1 MDTVLERAAV
11 LDQVQPEARPLPLA
25 ADDRVGQPDLR
36 DEAETSQLGQHAT
49 VDLVRL
55 AGQRCDRARLDRISD
70 PDLPAGELELV
81 VHEPRPAHRLDH
93 RQHALIAQSLP
104 QLDQRVTIGRH
115 RPDRHLRPL
124 TVETL
129 PIEPLAAEIQSD
141 VRHATG
147 LPSSHR
153 GRAEFPSAG
162 GPPSSDSVAP
172 IALLSTLPASLPR
185 NEHRTACDERRSPK
199 PSWQVGQLDEPPRWA
214 HAQLVGEAPASL
226 ELNILGPLEAR
237 RLGQAVDLGGAKQR
251 ALLGVLLLNAN
262 KVVPVERLIDDLW
275 GEEPPETAA
284 NTLQVYVSQLRK
296 LVEPGVTGNERVLQ
310 TQPPGYKAATDG
322 QKLDL
327 TTFERLLVEGR
338 EAMLADELELAAA
351 QLRAASSLWRGA
363 CLAGL
368 PIHGSAQ
375 AAVARLEEL
384 RLAVIEDLVV
394 ADLGLGRHAELVPEL
409 ETLIAEN
416 PYRESLRAHLML
428 ALYRAGRQADALK
441 AFRAARETLVEEL
454 GIEPSR
460 DLQRLEQAIL
470 QHDPTLD
477 LVPRPVSRPDEARR
491 RRAAAA
497 TSREEAERRRT
508 VAVAVFDVLIG
519 SREHGEL
526 DPELVSNV
534 ESRAFELLAASVER
548 HHGVVYRAVGIHVV
562 AVFGAAAV
570 HEDDTLRTAR
580 AALDAVSALT
590 ALALELETELGVRL
604 AFQCGIESGIALV
617 GRDESDQLV
626 VTGNVLS
633 SSEHAF
639 SAAAPG
645 EILIG
650 SVARSLLAGA
660 VRTEQRADADGDH
673 ALWRLVDVGSAT
685 AGRRRHDATLIGRED
700 EISQLRQAVARIAHE
715 HRARTV
721 TVLGE
726 AGIGKSRLALELR
739 RQEGSELR
747 MLWGACRPY
756 GEGVTFSPI
765 ADLVAELVGDGDP
778 RSELASMLGGDSEA
792 EAMAS
797 VVAGAIGAGEAV
809 GATEDVFRAVRRLL
823 QEVARARP
831 LVVIFDDLHWAEP
844 TLLDLIEHVAGW
856 SRDAPILLLCLAR
869 PDLLEERPSW
879 PSGAEDAITLML
891 EPLSETESKALI
903 HEFLEGRE
911 LAGETRDRIASF
923 GGGNPFFV
931 EQLLALAAQEPRFA
945 AELSAPPTV
954 DALLSARLDRLP
966 PDERAVLEHASVL
979 GAEFAFAAL
988 SAMLSEQLQE
998 AAARALEQLTR
1009 RRLVR
1014 PLENGALH
1022 SDTYGFT
1029 HALIRETAYQSLP
1042 KRRRATLHVQ
1052 LAEWFVATGRDAAP
1066 ELDEV
1071 AGYHLEQA
1079 YRYRREL
1086 GRAGEAER
1094 LLAEQGADRLAA
1106 AGRRAYAFGDIPAA
1120 VTLLTRAAR
1129 LLDADHPA
1137 RPELLAELGEA
1148 LRDAGELDLAEST
1161 LSEAIEAATR
1171 CGDAAAEAR
1180 AVAVRWQVR
1189 LQIDPNVSFD
1199 EAADAIGATIDR
1211 LMELGHERG
1220 LAKAW
1225 VSLAEVPWLRGQ
1237 AEASEHALERGLA
1250 YARSS
1255 GDTRT
1260 EALALNSLVG
1270 ITLTGPMPV
1279 KLAIQ
1284 RCNEVLEETR
1294 AEGRV
1299 AASALRALAGLHA
1312 MEGRFDEAWALM
1324 ERDRALLRE
1333 LGLKVVASSS
1343 AGVAGLIGLLAD
1355 QPARAEA
1362 ELRWGY
1368 QILDEI
1374 GDRNALATIAAILA
1388 EATLVQGRDEE
1399 ALALTE
1405 LSSDAGAP
1413 EDMAIQ
1419 VQWRGPRAKALAR
1432 RGELEAAEQ
1441 LVRDAV
1447 ALAERSDFLD
1457 LHGNALMDLSEV
1469 LWIRGRSAEA
1479 AAAAEAALT
1488 LYRRKGNRVS
1498 AKRARAATKRASL
1511 APT

>member
-1 MDTVLERAAV
+1 VV
-11 LDQVQPEARPLPLA
+11 
-25 ADDRVGQPDLR
+25 
-36 DEAETSQLGQHAT
+36 
-49 VDLVRL
+49 
-55 AGQRCDRARLDRISD
+55 AGA
-70 PDLPAGELELV
+70 
-81 VHEPRPAHRLDH
+81 
-93 RQHALIAQSLP
+93 
-104 QLDQRVTIGRH
+104 
-115 RPDRHLRPL
+115 
-124 TVETL
+124 
-129 PIEPLAAEIQSD
+129 
-141 VRHATG
+141 
-147 LPSSHR
+147 
-153 GRAEFPSAG
+153 
-162 GPPSSDSVAP
+162 
-172 IALLSTLPASLPR
+172 
-185 NEHRTACDERRSPK
+185 
-199 PSWQVGQLDEPPRWA
+199 
-214 HAQLVGEAPASL
+214 ASL

-237 RLGQAVDLGGAKQR
+237 RLGQVVDLGGAKQR
-251 ALLGVLLLNAN
+251 ALLGVLLLSAN
-262 KVVPVERLIDDLW
+262 RVVPVERLIDDLW

-296 LVEPGVTGNERVLQ
+296 LLEPGAAADARMLQ

-322 QKLDL
+322 RKLDL
-327 TTFERLLVEGR
+327 NEFERLLVEGR

-351 QLRAASSLWRGA
+351 QLRAASSLWRGP

-368 PIHGSAQ
+368 PIHGSSQ

-384 RLAVIEDLVV
+384 RLAVVEDLIV

-409 ETLIAEN
+409 ETLIAEH
-416 PYRESLRAHLML
+416 PYRESLRGHLML
-428 ALYRAGRQADALK
+428 ALYRSGRQADALN
-441 AFRAARETLVEEL
+441 AFRAARETLIDEL
-454 GIEPSR
+454 GIDPSR

-470 QHDPTLD
+470 QHDPALD
-477 LVPRPVSRPDEARR
+477 LVSRPATTPDEARR
-491 RRAAAA
+491 RRAAAT

-508 VAVAVFDVLIG
+508 VAVAVFDVLVEAG
-519 SREHGEL
+519 DPEGEL

-534 ESRAFELLAASVER
+534 ESRAFELLAASIER
-548 HHGVVYRAVGIHVV
+548 HHGVVYRAVPIRVV

-570 HEDDTLRTAR
+570 HEDDTLRAAR
-580 AALDAVSALT
+580 AALDAESALT
-590 ALALELETELGVRL
+590 ALALELETELAVGLVFR
-604 AFQCGIESGIALV
+604 CGIESGVALV
-617 GRDESDQLV
+617 GRDEADDLV
-626 VTGNVLS
+626 VTGNVL
-633 SSEHAF
+633 A
-639 SAAAPG
+639 SADRSAATAAPG
-645 EILIG
+645 DIVVG
-650 SVARSLLAGA
+650 STARALLAGA
-660 VRTEQRADADGDH
+660 AQVEQRGEAH
-673 ALWRLVDVGSAT
+673 WRLVD
-685 AGRRRHDATLIGRED
+685 AGRGTASRRHDAALVGRED
-700 EISQLRQAVARIAHE
+700 ELARIREALARVAE
-715 HRARTV
+715 ERRALMV

-739 RQEGSELR
+739 RDEGDDLR
-747 MLWGACRPY
+747 VLWGACRSY

-778 RSELASMLGGDSEA
+778 GSELAAILGGGEEA
-792 EAMAS
+792 EVLAS
-797 VVAGAIGAGEAV
+797 VIAGAIGAGEAV

-823 QEVARARP
+823 QEVASARP
-831 LVVIFDDLHWAEP
+831 LVVVFDDLHWAEP
-844 TLLDLIEHVAGW
+844 TLLDLVEHVADW
-856 SRDAPILLLCLAR
+856 SQDAPILLLCLAR

-879 PSGAEDAITLML
+879 GGGEGGLTLAL
-891 EPLSETESKALI
+891 EPLSETESKELI
-903 HEFLEGRE
+903 HEFPEGRG

-931 EQLLALAAQEPRFA
+931 EQLLAVAAQEPRFA

-954 DALLSARLDRLP
+954 GALLSARLAGLP
-966 PDERAVLEHASVL
+966 PDERAVLEHAAVV
-979 GAEFAFAAL
+979 GAEFAFEAL
-988 SAMLSEQLQE
+988 SATLSEQLRE
-998 AAARALEQLTR
+998 AAVRVLDQLTR

-1014 PLENGALH
+1014 PPETGGA
-1022 SDTYGFT
+1022 SGDRYAFT
-1029 HALIRETAYQSLP
+1029 HALIRETAYESLP
-1042 KRRRATLHVQ
+1042 KRRRATLHAQ
-1052 LAEWFVATGRDAAP
+1052 LAEWFVDAGREAVP
-1066 ELDEV
+1066 ELDEM
-1071 AGYHLEQA
+1071 AGFHFEQA
-1079 YRYRREL
+1079 FRYRREL
-1086 GRAGEAER
+1086 GRVGDAER
-1094 LLAEQGADRLAA
+1094 HLAEQGADRLAA
-1106 AGRRAYAFGDIPAA
+1106 AGRRAYAFGDMPAA
-1120 VTLLTRAAR
+1120 VTLLQRASR

-1148 LRDAGELDLAEST
+1148 LRDAGEIDLADTT
-1161 LSEAIEAATR
+1161 LSDAIEAAKRT
-1171 CGDAAAEAR
+1171 GDDAAEAR

-1199 EAADAIGATIDR
+1199 EAADAIGGTIDR

-1260 EALALNSLVG
+1260 EALALNMLVG
-1270 ITLTGPMPV
+1270 VTLTGPMPV
-1279 KLAIQ
+1279 KAAIE

-1294 AEGRV
+1294 SEGRV

-1355 QPARAEA
+1355 DPARAEG

-1388 EATLVQGRDEE
+1388 EATFVQGRDEE
-1399 ALALTE
+1399 TLALTE
-1405 LSSDAGAP
+1405 LSADAGAP

-1432 RGELEAAEQ
+1432 RGELDAAEQ
-1441 LVRDAV
+1441 LARDAV
-1447 ALAERSDFLD
+1447 ALAEQSDFLD

-1479 AAAAEAALT
+1479 AAAAESALA
-1488 LYRRKGNRVS
+1488 LFRRKGNRVS
-1498 AKRARAATKRASL
+1498 ATRARKAAKRATSF